1 MKLSIRKTTQSKK
14 WAEDLNRH
22 FSIEDKHMTNQYMTR
37 CSISLIIRGIQIKTT
52 VNGNQNSHWAEWPSL
67 KKFTANKC
75 WRGCG
80 EKGTL
85 LQGWWECK
93 LTQPLWRTVWR
104 FFNYYPAI
112 PLLGIYPE
120 KTIIQKDTC
129 TPMFTAA
136 RFTIAGTWKQ
146 PGCPSTGEWIKKSW
160 VHIYNRVL
168 VIKKKECESV
178 EVRWMNLEYIRR
190 TELRQK
196 EKNKYPLLTQMY
208 GIEDNCIHESICR
221 VYAQ

>member
-1 MKLSIRKTTQSKK
+1 M
-14 WAEDLNRH
+14 D
-22 FSIEDKHMTNQYMTR
+22 
-37 CSISLIIRGIQIKTT
+37 IST
-52 VNGNQNSHWAEWPSL
+52 
-67 KKFTANKC
+67 
-75 WRGCG
+75 
-80 EKGTL
+80 
-85 LQGWWECK
+85 
-93 LTQPLWRTVWR
+93 
-104 FFNYYPAI
+104 
-112 PLLGIYPE
+112 E
-120 KTIIQKDTC
+120 KTRIEKDTC

-136 RFTIAGTWKQ
+136 RLTIAGTWKQ

-196 EKNKYPLLTQMY
+196 EKNKYPLLTHMY

-221 VYAQ
+221 GGTEKQMYRMDLWTQWRAQRVGRIERAH

>member
-1 MKLSIRKTTQSKK
+1 M
-14 WAEDLNRH
+14 
-22 FSIEDKHMTNQYMTR
+22 
-37 CSISLIIRGIQIKTT
+37 
-52 VNGNQNSHWAEWPSL
+52 
-67 KKFTANKC
+67 
-75 WRGCG
+75 
-80 EKGTL
+80 
-85 LQGWWECK
+85 
-93 LTQPLWRTVWR
+93 TQPLWRTVWR

-178 EVRWMNLEYIRR
+178 EVRWMNLEPVIQS
-190 TELRQK
+190 EISQK
-196 EKNKYPLLTQMY
+196 ETKTSYINAYIWNLMDSLANYLLCLLASFKTT
-208 GIEDNCIHESICR
+208 H
-221 VYAQ
+221 